1 MLKHDQ
7 IDSPFTILHWAHLSV
22 RSYDAVNLL
31 LEIALTLEPNNRS
44 EEAEG
49 S

>member
-1 MLKHDQ
+1 M
-7 IDSPFTILHWAHLSV
+7 SV
-22 RSYDAVNLL
+22 RPYDAVDLV
-31 LEIALTLEPNNRS
+31 LEIALMLEPNNRS